1 MQSPALFTSAVCA
14 LAAVLSVSV
23 AAAQG
28 TTPVPVPCRDSTC
41 RLVFDWGG
49 GQTASSY
56 PQDRRYGSGDDFE
69 AKVRFTL
76 AGKGLRLTDDSK
88 PGEVVITLR
97 PRVKKAMCDAM
108 SGTNTDMSCQTIGDL
123 LINFTGGDA
132 TLKPPGAK
140 NIRNSCG
147 DVTVLMSMSQ
157 IGTYTGDLI
166 AFYVEGEKKGERRP
180 SPKC

>member
-1 MQSPALFTSAVCA
+1 MPVQARIRRGAFVLATALTA
-14 LAAVLSVSV
+14 SV

-28 TTPVPVPCRDSTC
+28 AAPAPVPCKDSTC

-49 GQTASSY
+49 GQTAASY

-69 AKVRFTL
+69 SKVRFTL
-76 AGKGLRLTDDSK
+76 TGKGYRVTDEAR
-88 PGEVVITLR
+88 PGEIVVTLR

-108 SGTNTDMSCQTIGDL
+108 SGLNTDMSCQTIGDL
-123 LINFTGGDA
+123 SINFTGGDA

-140 NIRNSCG
+140 SVKNTCG
-147 DVTVLMSMSQ
+147 DVTVMMSMPQ
-157 IGTYTGDLI
+157 FGTYTGELI

-180 SPKC
+180 SMRC